1 MKSATEIATK
11 HLNILVIEDNP
22 SDARLVQLFLQQVD
36 MIEGKMLVCQSMQEA
51 LDLLATHPGFD
62 AIISD
67 LTLPDSTG
75 METVE
80 ALVRA
85 RPDQAII
92 IQTGYNDKEIG
103 LLAVK
108 AGAQDFL
115 VKGNYQPE
123 DLAKTVRY
131 AIERRSIIDRLES
144 TQRKANI
151 GHFELDLDCQ
161 TVTGSAEYCRML
173 GLGDKGNTFVIDDL
187 LAQQPDLRSLFEFDF
202 EASDLRT
209 TERDVEVK
217 LCAET
222 SFGKRECTTK
232 WFALVAKLSTD
243 GRSATG
249 MLQDIT
255 QRRETEEIRRQNEVA
270 QQAAQMK
277 EQFIASVSHEMRT
290 PMNAILGMSN
300 LLLDYSL
307 PEEQRHYI
315 QSIKQSSE
323 LLLGVV
329 NDILTISSLQNS
341 AIQFEQ
347 NLFNLHDLL
356 ANIMHIVS
364 YKLHEKGL
372 MFELHINEDVPTD
385 LLGDKLRLNQI
396 LLNLI
401 GNAIKFTD
409 SGAVTLSVRRL
420 NQDPVYPELE
430 FDVMDT
436 GIGIPADK
444 VDAVFESFTRVKYK
458 DRLYEGTG
466 LGLSI
471 SKRLVE
477 QQGGTITASSEM
489 GVGSKFTF
497 SLKFKQ
503 SENHF
508 APVSNTPIAPYFDP
522 QTAFKIL
529 LAEDNRLNQIVAV
542 KTIERQFPNASIKLA
557 VNGQEA
563 IDLLLEQHFDLVL
576 MDLQMPVL
584 DGTEAVEW
592 IRNQAPAHKRN
603 TYILAMTAHAHI
615 GEQGQIEAIL
625 MDDFVL
631 KPFEPEQLYSKLA
644 TYARLSLA
652 GGKSVYGA

>member
-1 MKSATEIATK
+1 MNSSSEIVTRY
-11 HLNILVIEDNP
+11 LNILVIEDNP
-22 SDARLVQLFLQQVD
+22 SDARLVQVFLQQMD
-36 MIEGKMLVCQSMQEA
+36 MIEGKMQVCQTMQEA
-51 LDLLATHPGFD
+51 LDLLAVHPGFD

-67 LTLPDSTG
+67 LTLPDSKG

-103 LLAVK
+103 LMAVK

-115 VKGNYQPE
+115 VKGAYQPD

-131 AIERRSIIDRLES
+131 AIERRSILDRLER
-144 TQRKANI
+144 TQRKAQI
-151 GHFELDLDCQ
+151 GHFEIDLLRG

-173 GLGDKGNTFVIDDL
+173 GLGDKGNTFVIADL
-187 LAQQPDLRSLFEFDF
+187 LSNQPDIRALFNTDCDGT
-202 EASDLRT
+202 EAQT
-209 TERDVEVK
+209 IERDVEVK
-217 LCAET
+217 LWTET
-222 SFGKRECTTK
+222 ALGKLEATTK
-232 WFALVAKLSTD
+232 WFAIISKVSSD
-243 GRSATG
+243 GRSAAG

-255 QRRETEEIRRQNEVA
+255 QRRETEEIRRQNEVS

-300 LLLDYSL
+300 LLLDYAL
-307 PEEQRHYI
+307 PEEQRNYI

-329 NDILTISSLQNS
+329 NDILTISSLQNN
-341 AIQFEQ
+341 AIHFEENQ
-347 NLFNLHDLL
+347 INLHDLL
-356 ANIMHIVS
+356 ANIMHIIS
-364 YKLHEKGL
+364 YKVHEKGL
-372 MFELHINEDVPTD
+372 MFELQIEEDVPAE

-409 SGAVTLSVRRL
+409 TGFVRVTVRRL
-420 NQDPVYPELE
+420 NQDLHQPELC
-430 FDVMDT
+430 FDVQDT

-444 VDAVFESFTRVKYK
+444 VDAVFETFTRVKYK

-471 SKRLVE
+471 TKRLIE
-477 QQGGTITASSEM
+477 QQGGVVSAVSH
-489 GVGSKFTF
+489 VGKGSIFTF
-497 SLKFKQ
+497 KLRFKNF
-503 SENHF
+503 SGAT
-508 APVSNTPIAPYFDP
+508 APVLQTPSVPYFDT

-529 LAEDNRLNQIVAV
+529 LAEDNKLNQIVAV
-542 KTIERQFPNASIKLA
+542 KTIERQYPNANIHLA

-563 IDLLLEQHFDLVL
+563 IDLLLKHQIDVVL

-592 IRNQAPAHKRN
+592 IRKNAPANKRN
-603 TYILAMTAHAHI
+603 TFILAMTAHAHM
-615 GEQGQIEAIL
+615 GEKGQIEAISV
-625 MDDFVL
+625 DDFVL
-631 KPFEPEQLYSKLA
+631 KPFEPEQLYTKLA
-644 TYARLSLA
+644 KYARLALDGSV
-652 GGKSVYGA
+652 SVYGS